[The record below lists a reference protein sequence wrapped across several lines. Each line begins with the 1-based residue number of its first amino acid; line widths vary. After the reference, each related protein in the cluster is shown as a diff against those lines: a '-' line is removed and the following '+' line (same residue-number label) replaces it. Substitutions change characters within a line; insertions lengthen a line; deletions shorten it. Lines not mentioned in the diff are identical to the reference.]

1 MIRSGFMK
9 KLTYLIIGLS
19 VIFMLVSCSGDKEA
33 EIILPEE
40 RFEAYIELWRE
51 YNFDQMYDMLSEETK
66 ATYNREEFV
75 DRYQK
80 IYQDLEVDELV
91 IEYTLPEHSEPVD
104 GEEIAYPTTF
114 SFTVQQQSI
123 VDEIKF
129 TAEITMI
136 ERIIPVDDEETI
148 SDWDVEWHPGL
159 IFPELANGGT
169 ITLVSTPTTRGE
181 IFDRNGKGLAITDK
195 VYEIGVDTG
204 RFTENREAEIE
215 KLATLLDM
223 SVNAID
229 SVLSQGW
236 VADGMFVPLKTV
248 PADDDDYIAELM
260 AIPAVIAQ
268 SQTGRSYPYGEILA
282 HLVGY
287 VGQITEEELEKDEEG
302 IYSQH
307 DLIGKR
313 GIEELFETRLRGE
326 DGIRVIVEN
335 ETSKVG
341 IAEKAPV
348 PGEDIHLT
356 IDADLQKMIFQAY
369 DGDAGT
375 AAVLDPNSGETL
387 ALVSSP
393 SFDPHDFTYGISQTK
408 YNDLVENPDQ
418 PILNRFA
425 STYSP
430 GSAFKPI
437 TAMVGLNDGAI
448 TQEDR
453 VEINGL
459 TWSRDGWGNYQVRRV
474 SESDGPVDLKDALI
488 RSDNIY
494 FAQKAVEV
502 GGDNFTSGLEALG
515 FGESGLNFA
524 YPIYSSQVSNSGE
537 IDRETLLADSG
548 YGQGEILITALHLAT
563 AYTPILNDGT
573 MIQPILETNQE
584 LGQSFADDLIS
595 ANDAAYLRDALRQVV
610 AGPRGT
616 ARKANIDAVAL
627 SGKTGTAELKQSIDD
642 EHAQENGWFV
652 AYPDSHDIIIAMMVE
667 NVKDRGGSSYVVE
680 KLTSIYQDLY
690 Q

>member
-1 MIRSGFMK
+1 MK

-19 VIFMLVSCSGDKEA
+19 VMFILVSCAEDEEA
-33 EIILPEE
+33 EVILPEE
-40 RFEAYIELWRE
+40 RFEAYIELWQD
-51 YNFDQMYDMLSEETK
+51 YDFDQMYDMLSEETK
-66 ATYNREEFV
+66 ATYSREEFV

-80 IYQDLEVDELV
+80 IYQDLEIDELV
-91 IEYTLPEHSEPVD
+91 IEYTLPEHPEPLD
-104 GEEIAYPTTF
+104 GEEIVYPTTF
-114 SFTVQQQSI
+114 PFTVQQQSI
-123 VDEIKF
+123 VNEIKF
-129 TAEITMI
+129 TAEITMV
-136 ERIIPVDDEETI
+136 ERIIPVDEEETI

-181 IFDRNGKGLAITDK
+181 IFDRNGKSLAVTDK
-195 VYEIGVDTG
+195 VYEIGVDPG
-204 RFTENREAEIE
+204 RFTENRDAEIE
-215 KLATLLDM
+215 DLAALLDM

-229 SVLSQGW
+229 SALSQGW
-236 VADGMFVPLKTV
+236 VSDGMFVPLKTV
-248 PADDDDYIAELM
+248 PADDDDYIAELI
-260 AIPAVIAQ
+260 AIPPVIAQ
-268 SQTGRSYPYGEILA
+268 SQTGRSYPYGESLA
-282 HLVGY
+282 HLIGY
-287 VGQITEEELEKDEEG
+287 VGQINEEELENDEDG
-302 IYSQH
+302 VYSQT

-313 GIEELFETRLRGE
+313 GIEQLFEARLRGE
-326 DGIRVIVEN
+326 AGIRIIVES
-335 ETSKVG
+335 ETSKIG
-341 IAEKAPV
+341 IAEKPPV

-356 IDADLQKMIFQAY
+356 IDADLQEMIFQAY

-375 AAVLDPNSGETL
+375 AAAIDPHSGETL

-393 SFDPHDFTYGISQTK
+393 SFDPHDFTYGISQAK

-437 TAMVGLNDGAI
+437 TAMVGLKDGAI

-453 VEINGL
+453 IEINGL

-494 FAQKAVEV
+494 FAQKAVEI
-502 GGDNFTSGLEALG
+502 GGDQFTSGLEALG

-584 LGQSFADDLIS
+584 QGQSFADNLIS

-616 ARKANIDAVAL
+616 ARRANIDTVAL
-627 SGKTGTAELKQSIDD
+627 SGKTGTAELKQSSED

-667 NVKDRGGSSYVVE
+667 NIEGHGGSGYVVE

>member
-1 MIRSGFMK
+1 MK

-19 VIFMLVSCSGDKEA
+19 VMFMLVSCAEDEEA
-33 EIILPEE
+33 EVILPEE
-40 RFEAYIELWRE
+40 RFEAYVELWQD
-51 YNFDQMYDMLSEETK
+51 YDFDQMYDMLSEETK
-66 ATYNREEFV
+66 ATYSREEFV

-80 IYQDLEVDELV
+80 IYQDLEIDELV
-91 IEYTLPEHSEPVD
+91 IEYTLPEHPEPLD
-104 GEEIAYPTTF
+104 GEEIVYPTTF
-114 SFTVQQQSI
+114 PFTVQQQSI
-123 VDEIKF
+123 VNEIKF
-129 TAEITMI
+129 TAEITMV
-136 ERIIPVDDEETI
+136 ERIIPVDEEETI

-181 IFDRNGKGLAITDK
+181 IFDRNGKGLAVTDK
-195 VYEIGVDTG
+195 VYEIGVDPG
-204 RFTENREAEIE
+204 RFTENRDAEIE
-215 KLATLLDM
+215 ELAGLLDM
-223 SVNAID
+223 SVGAIE
-229 SVLSQGW
+229 STLGQGW

-248 PADDDDYIAELM
+248 PADDDDYIADLM
-260 AIPAVIAQ
+260 AIPPVIAQ
-268 SQTGRSYPYGEILA
+268 SQTGRSYPYGESLA
-282 HLVGY
+282 HLIGY
-287 VGQITEEELEKDEEG
+287 VGQINEEELENDEDG
-302 IYSQH
+302 VYSQT

-313 GIEELFETRLRGE
+313 GIEQLFEARLRGE
-326 DGIRVIVEN
+326 AGIRIIVES
-335 ETSKVG
+335 ETSKIG
-341 IAEKAPV
+341 IAEKPPV

-356 IDADLQKMIFQAY
+356 IDAELQEMIFQAY

-375 AAVLDPNSGETL
+375 AAAIDPHSGETL

-393 SFDPHDFTYGISQTK
+393 SFDPHDFTYGISQAK

-437 TAMVGLNDGAI
+437 TAMVGLKDGAI

-453 VEINGL
+453 IEINGL

-494 FAQKAVEV
+494 FAQKAVEI
-502 GGDNFTSGLEALG
+502 GGDQFTSGLEALG
-515 FGESGLNFA
+515 FGQGGLDFA

-573 MIQPILETNQE
+573 MVQPILETNQE

-616 ARKANIDAVAL
+616 ARKANIDAIAL

-667 NVKDRGGSSYVVE
+667 NIEGRGGSGYVVE